1 MIPLVSVVTI
11 CLNAEQIIEK
21 TIESVMMQNTAIFEY
36 LIIDGKSTD
45 QTVKIAE
52 KFQDKFKD
60 KGISY
65 HIYSEKDTGIYNA
78 MNKAAQKA
86 TGKYIIFMNAGDIFY
101 SPEVLNE
108 FEKTLL
114 STENYITIYGNTV
127 MKNQDLYHSEISVI
141 NKEEF
146 VLTHQSVFTLCQ
158 YLKKHPYDESYRY
171 AADSDYYMEICKSG
185 LPIKK
190 VNRFVS
196 IFDVTGVSA
205 SRQGEKEL
213 KKVREKNG
221 YEIELPFVLKI
232 RHEIRQWMS
241 DFITRYYDRKNGWT
255 RYIPKNFG

>member
-1 MIPLVSVVTI
+1 
-11 CLNAEQIIEK
+11 
-21 TIESVMMQNTAIFEY
+21 
-36 LIIDGKSTD
+36 
-45 QTVKIAE
+45 
-52 KFQDKFKD
+52 
-60 KGISY
+60 
-65 HIYSEKDTGIYNA
+65 
-78 MNKAAQKA
+78 
-86 TGKYIIFMNAGDIFY
+86 
-101 SPEVLNE
+101 
-108 FEKTLL
+108 
-114 STENYITIYGNTV
+114 

-232 RHEIRQWMS
+232 RHEIRQWMP